1 MMLNNQPHMHLN
13 LFQRKNNSRKAEAT
27 SYLIGNKIT
36 NKITKFS
43 KKSPQNTSETVKRET
58 EIPRERYIS
67 PEERQKV
74 INELRSI

>member
-13 LFQRKNNSRKAEAT
+13 LFQRKNNSKKAEAT

-43 KKSPQNTSETVKRET
+43 KSHHRALQ
-58 EIPRERYIS
+58 
-67 PEERQKV
+67 RQLKEKQKCQEKD
-74 INELRSI
+74 IYLLKKDRKLLMN